1 MKKKLTII
9 ITAILIIMVLVLFVP
24 FSYKSYDDGGTW
36 EINSLT
42 YKAVFW
48 NKSVAWVDE
57 NGQTFFYDNKTSVYW
72 YPDNKKRI
80 DELWEMEKPDIT
92 QNTPIQTETPSKS
105 PSQTETPN
113 NQQTK
118 YVFKTD
124 NIKSI
129 TFYGYYGEGVG
140 NEVPQEYMAE
150 ITAWLATFKV
160 GDKAPELIPPG
171 TNTYFVEIKYSDGT
185 VFKSGLDVINIDGVN
200 YNLES
205 DHTPECFWNI
215 I

>member
-42 YKAVFW
+42 YKVVFW

-72 YPDNKKRI
+72 HPDNKKSI
-80 DELWEMEKPDIT
+80 DELWEMEKPDIP
-92 QNTPIQTETPSKS
+92 QNTPKQTET
-105 PSQTETPN
+105 QN

-129 TFYGYYGEGVG
+129 TFYGYYGTGVG
-140 NEVPQEYMAE
+140 CKVPQEYMAE

-160 GDKAPELIPPG
+160 GDKAPEVIPPG
-171 TNTYFVEIKYSDGT
+171 TNTYYIEIKYSDGT
-185 VFKSGLDVINIDGVN
+185 VFKGGIDLTDIDGVT
-200 YNLES
+200 YNVEKEK
-205 DHTPECFWNI
+205 TPECFWNI
-215 I
+215 IK